1 MVAINEIRWV
11 VSLIDGDETRIL
23 RGRGIG
29 PWLKPGAC
37 GCETEGSNYPVRG
50 GFRLPLWRL

>member
-1 MVAINEIRWV
+1 MVAINEIHWV

-29 PWLKPGAC
+29 PWLKPGA
-37 GCETEGSNYPVRG
+37 GDVKTEGSNYPVRG
-50 GFRLPLWRL
+50 GFRLPL

>member
-11 VSLIDGDETRIL
+11 VSLIDWDETRIL

-29 PWLKPGAC
+29 PWLKPGAW
-37 GCETEGSNYPVRG
+37 GCENWGLQLSRARRVSPTVMTP
-50 GFRLPLWRL
+50 